1 MESDNISHWE
11 AIKVKRI
18 LLLTAS
24 FGDGHNQ
31 AAHAIE
37 EALQQFP
44 DTVVKVFDY
53 VEWLHPA
60 VRSFAKFSLMQGVQR
75 IPRLYGLFYKSMS
88 RIQPSSSLQKQL
100 NHLGIS
106 QMTRCIKSFNPDI
119 IASTFPTPA
128 GVVSELRETG
138 VTKVP
143 NVSIVT
149 DYTAHRQWYHTNT
162 DRYFVA
168 TKSVLREL
176 MDFGIPEN
184 AIEVTG
190 IPLRDK
196 FSDER
201 VKALLMSR
209 KEERMVLGLKAN
221 IPVILLMGGG
231 GGILGDPGEWEDC
244 IEQSDAQFIIIC
256 GHNDKLYRRFEPLAS
271 DRVRVLGYTTD
282 VDRFMAI
289 SDMIVTKPGGLTL
302 TESLAMELPMM
313 LFKPIPGQEE
323 RNAKYALESGAA
335 VLANSVD
342 EAMSFIRHVRLHPE
356 RLQKMRLCAK
366 SQRVRGA
373 ALRIA
378 ASIREMSYHHAVE
391 FTRHD
396 IQSVLNPS

>member
-1 MESDNISHWE
+1 
-11 AIKVKRI
+11 VKRI

-37 EALQQFP
+37 EALHQFP
-44 DTVVKVFDY
+44 DTVIKIVDY

-75 IPRLYGLFYKSMS
+75 IPRLYGLFYRSMS
-88 RIQPSSSLQKQL
+88 RIQPSSSLQRQL

-106 QMTRCIKSFNPDI
+106 QMTRCIKAFNPDI
-119 IASTFPTPA
+119 IASTFPTPT

-138 VTKVP
+138 VTNVP
-143 NVSIVT
+143 NVAIVT

-168 TKSVLREL
+168 TESVLKEL
-176 MDFGIPEN
+176 VSYGIPEST
-184 AIEVTG
+184 IQVTG
-190 IPLRDK
+190 IPIRDK

-201 VKALLMSR
+201 VKALLMDR
-209 KEERMVLGLKAN
+209 DNERRNHGLRLDLPVVL
-221 IPVILLMGGG
+221 IMGGG
-231 GGILGDPGEWEDC
+231 GGILGDPGEWEEC
-244 IEQSDAQFIIIC
+244 ILQSDAQFIIIC
-256 GHNDKLYRRFEPLAS
+256 GHNDKLYRRFEPLVS
-271 DRVRVLGYTTD
+271 DRVRVFGYTTN

-323 RNAKYALESGAA
+323 QNAKYALKTGAA
-335 VLANSVD
+335 VLANSVSD
-342 EAMSFIRHVRLHPE
+342 AMSFIQHVRLHPE
-356 RLQKMRLCAK
+356 RLEHMRKCAK
-366 SQRVRGA
+366 EERVRGA
-373 ALRIA
+373 AFRIA
-378 ASIREMSYHHAVE
+378 VSIREMSTHTLTELAGHGI
-391 FTRHD
+391 R
-396 IQSVLNPS
+396 SVLNSL